1 MADKST
7 SKTDRLVGFLSL
19 WIARLALTV
28 LAVAGLSH
36 LLDGVDPMIKWPV
49 TVVSVAFLLKETL

>member
-7 SKTDRLVGFLSL
+7 SKTDRFVGFCSL
-19 WIARLALTV
+19 WVARLALST

-36 LLDGVDPMIKWPV
+36 LIDGVDPIIKWPV
-49 TVVSVAFLLKETL
+49 TVISVAFLLKETL

>member
-1 MADKST
+1 MAEKST
-7 SKTDRLVGFLSL
+7 SKMDAFVGFLSL
-19 WIARLALTV
+19 WIARFSLAA

-36 LLDGVDPMIKWPV
+36 LIDGVDPIIKWPV